1 MLLRRFSG
9 NRPEEIER
17 AALDTFHVLLQS
29 ISWGLGVEC
38 SQKLKIFRKHILS
51 TYAFQSHPSV
61 VLVGIVGDSDDEDF
75 TQKGIGSEGDLRR
88 EEQRQSLNIF
98 RIKLTLC
105 DC

>member
-17 AALDTFHVLLQS
+17 AALDTFQVLLQS

-38 SQKLKIFRKHILS
+38 SQKLKIFRKYIYQH
-51 TYAFQSHPSV
+51 AFQSHPSV
-61 VLVGIVGDSDDEDF
+61 VLVGGIVGDSDDEDF
-75 TQKGIGSEGDLRR
+75 TQKRIGSEGDLRR

-98 RIKLTLC
+98 SH
-105 DC
+105 